1 MKEHEVAR
9 RSQKED
15 SHMHVHYMNEHKG
28 AEKPEFIVRAAKF
41 HRTALSRQLGE
52 AVRIRRRGGAGSI
65 LNSKSEYDRCK
76 IPRLVLEEV
85 DEEQIKK
92 DEEQEM
98 REKMKLLDAEE
109 KSWGEAKSGAKNRE
123 QKNLAKELGAIGS
136 KSNAAKR
143 DKKQLR

>member
-1 MKEHEVAR
+1 MQEHEGAR

-15 SHMHVHYMNEHKG
+15 NHMHVHHMNEQKG

-65 LNSKSEYDRCK
+65 LNSISEYDRCK
-76 IPRLVLEEV
+76 IPRLVLEDI

-92 DEEQEM
+92 EDEQEM
-98 REKMKLLDAEE
+98 REKMELLDAGE
-109 KSWGEAKSGAKNRE
+109 KQRVEPRT
-123 QKNLAKELGAIGS
+123 GS
-136 KSNAAKR
+136 RRTWQRN
-143 DKKQLR
+143 